1 MFIVGHIAQIM
12 VLGLLKMQ
20 PIESIIYVL
29 MVYQAERLS
38 TSMLRIIHTFHVQ
51 YFPYSWVN
59 ILNNFRKY
67 DLLSL
72 MKDIY
77 YIVAPFYPNYQCK

>member
-20 PIESIIYVL
+20 PIESITFLL

-38 TSMLRIIHTFHVQ
+38 TNMLKKS
-51 YFPYSWVN
+51 YFPCAIFSHSWDN
-59 ILNNFRKY
+59 IWNNFRKY
-67 DLLSL
+67 DLVSL

-77 YIVAPFYPNYQCK
+77 YTVAPFYPNYQCK